1 MLEFVQPALPHDDM
15 GVVKLNGSGDRFKL
29 QAGAGLQKA
38 VLFDVPV
45 ADREMAHEFCA
56 GSVVIRPVDRLS
68 GAVRDMQVRTRTGF
82 FDQTRHPVHGVC
94 AQNNEIRPAL
104 FRVQAANPAAGI
116 HHNQRV
122 TPVTS
127 RSEQIG

>member
-15 GVVKLNGSGDRFKL
+15 DVVKLNGSGDRFKL

-68 GAVRDMQVRTRTGF
+68 GVVRDMQARTRTAF
-82 FDQTRHPVHGVC
+82 VIEPAILCMVFVHTTTRFAPP
-94 AQNNEIRPAL
+94 RS
-104 FRVQAANPAAGI
+104 RVQPANPAAGI